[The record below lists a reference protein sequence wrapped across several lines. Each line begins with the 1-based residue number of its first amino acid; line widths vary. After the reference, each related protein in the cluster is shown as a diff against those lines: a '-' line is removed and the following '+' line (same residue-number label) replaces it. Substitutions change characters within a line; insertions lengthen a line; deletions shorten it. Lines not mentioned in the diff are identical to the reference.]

1 MRSSVTRRSAA
12 TSLLTEF
19 EHAAL
24 AMGARLNMAT
34 SADLADRLA
43 SLGASSPEGDV
54 GFSMELRRELGYP
67 APVNREGRPN
77 TWVSR
82 ARLGIAS
89 TGSVLVAERQ
99 AEDRIAAL
107 LCTRHIL
114 VLPAGSIVSTLN
126 EASGLV
132 RSLAAAGVGYVTFV
146 TGPSRTSDIE
156 KVLTL
161 GAHGPAEMDI
171 IVLDSCEPRDD

>member
-1 MRSSVTRRSAA
+1 MRSSVTRSSAG
-12 TSLLTEF
+12 TSLVTEF
-19 EHAAL
+19 EHAARANGTRLITATAADFAGEL
-24 AMGARLNMAT
+24 AALVAN
-34 SADLADRLA
+34 
-43 SLGASSPEGDV
+43 SSDQD
-54 GFSMELRRELGYP
+54 LGYSTELQR
-67 APVNREGRPN
+67 ALGYSSPVNRETRPS

-82 ARLGIAS
+82 ARLGVAS
-89 TGSVLVAERQ
+89 TGSVLVAERL

-114 VLPAGSIVSTLN
+114 AMPAGSIVPTLN
-126 EASGLV
+126 EAAELV
-132 RSLAAAGVGYVTFV
+132 RSLAAAGIGYVTFV

-171 IVLDSCEPRDD
+171 ILLDSWEPTDD